1 MACNFKKSDFSYNIL
16 IIDVPLCSGNS
27 GAEKPAREK
36 SQLLIFISTGRMLAV
51 YLFRATSGAHHQEG
65 LVMTLTASSSSRAVT
80 NSPVVVALDY
90 HNRDAALAF
99 VDKIDPRDCRLKVG
113 KEMFTLF
120 GPQFVRELQQRGF
133 DIFLDLKFHDIP
145 NTAAH
150 AVAAAAD
157 LGVWMV
163 NVHASGGARM
173 MTAAREALVPFG
185 KDAPLLIAVTVLT
198 SMEASD
204 LADLGVTLSP
214 ADYAERLA
222 ALTQKCGL
230 DGVVCSAQEAVRF
243 KQVFGQEFKLVTPGI
258 RPQGSEAGDQ
268 RRIMTPEQAL
278 AAGVDYMVIG
288 RPVTQSVDPAQT
300 LKAINASLQRSA

>member
-1 MACNFKKSDFSYNIL
+1 
-16 IIDVPLCSGNS
+16 
-27 GAEKPAREK
+27 
-36 SQLLIFISTGRMLAV
+36 
-51 YLFRATSGAHHQEG
+51 
-65 LVMTLTASSSSRAVT
+65 MTFTASSSSCAIT
-80 NSPVVVALDY
+80 ESPVVVALDY
-90 HNRDAALAF
+90 HERDKALAF

-120 GPQFVRELQQRGF
+120 GPQLVRDLQQRGF
-133 DIFLDLKFHDIP
+133 DVFLDLKFHDIP
-145 NTAAH
+145 NTTAW

-173 MTAAREALVPFG
+173 MAAARDALAPFG

-198 SMEASD
+198 SMETCD
-204 LADLGVTLSP
+204 LRDLGVTLSP
-214 ADYAERLA
+214 AEHAERLA
-222 ALTQKCGL
+222 RLTQQCGL

-243 KQVFGQEFKLVTPGI
+243 KQVFGTAFKLVTPGI
-258 RPQGSEAGDQ
+258 RPAGSEAGDQ

-278 AAGVDYMVIG
+278 SAGVDYMVIG

-300 LKAINASLQRSA
+300 LKDINASLKREA